1 MSNKSKETD
10 TTNRADFFI
19 DDKIYIKTLDPNK
32 IKID

>member
-10 TTNRADFFI
+10 TTNCTDFFI
-19 DDKIYIKTLDPNK
+19 DDKINIKTLDPNK